1 MLGSEKTLTCAPCNN
16 DVGFLQRTNSLEDKG
31 RIVGSLKERQ
41 SSKNLLACE
50 NSERE
55 ARFRRTET
63 DFSNLYAR
71 GKCFCSSMLPCQP
84 QPGLLLTGELWR
96 KPCVCSLKAALAV
109 LKSFLKCNL
118 LYFRSS
124 SAQLQ
129 LFLQGHSRGSSQEER
144 NFVFN

>member
-71 GKCFCSSMLPCQP
+71 GKRSCSSRLPCQP
-84 QPGLLLTGELWR
+84 QPGLLLSGGLWG
-96 KPCVCSLKAALAV
+96 KPRVCSL
-109 LKSFLKCNL
+109 
-118 LYFRSS
+118 
-124 SAQLQ
+124 
-129 LFLQGHSRGSSQEER
+129 SRAGGA
-144 NFVFN
+144 

>member
-16 DVGFLQRTNSLEDKG
+16 DVGFLQRTNSLEDKS

-71 GKCFCSSMLPCQP
+71 GKRSCSSVHPCQP
-84 QPGLLLTGELWR
+84 QPGLLLTGLLWR
-96 KPCVCSLKAALAV
+96 KPCVCV
-109 LKSFLKCNL
+109 
-118 LYFRSS
+118 R
-124 SAQLQ
+124 
-129 LFLQGHSRGSSQEER
+129 
-144 NFVFN
+144 